1 MQTFYGTGVALV
13 TPFNKDHS
21 IDWNAYK
28 NLIEHSITNGIDY
41 LTVNGTT
48 AESATT
54 SFDEK
59 KQLLKVALEV
69 NNGRVPVMFGIGG
82 NHTQEILDK
91 MTSINF
97 KGVEAILSVC
107 PYYNKPSQEGIYQHY
122 KLLAENSP
130 VPVLTYNVPGR
141 TGVNMSAKTSI
152 RLGELSNI
160 LGVKEASG
168 DLVQMLEINKNT
180 KDEFLVIA
188 GDDLL
193 AVPAI
198 SIGAVGAI
206 SVLANSFPKAFS
218 DMIKSALQSRFQH
231 ATEILK
237 SFTEINP
244 LMYEEGNPVGVK
256 NLMSQMG
263 MMNDTVRL
271 PLVSASDSLES
282 KIKNALSAYQKNVL
296 VV

>member
-1 MQTFYGTGVALV
+1 VQTFYGTGVALV

-28 NLIEHSITNGIDY
+28 NLIEHSISNGIDY

-54 SFDEK
+54 TFDEK
-59 KQLLKVALEV
+59 KELLMVALDV

-91 MTSINF
+91 MASINF
-97 KGVEAILSVC
+97 KGVDAILSVC

-122 KLLAENSP
+122 KVLAENAP

-160 LGVKEASG
+160 LGIKEASG

-180 KDEFLVIA
+180 KDEFLLIA

-198 SIGAVGAI
+198 AIGAVGAI
-206 SVLANSFPKAFS
+206 SVLANPFPKAFS

-237 SFTEINP
+237 TLTEINP

-256 NLMSQMG
+256 SLMHQMG
-263 MMNDTVRL
+263 LMNDSVRL
-271 PLVSASDSLES
+271 PLVPASDTLES